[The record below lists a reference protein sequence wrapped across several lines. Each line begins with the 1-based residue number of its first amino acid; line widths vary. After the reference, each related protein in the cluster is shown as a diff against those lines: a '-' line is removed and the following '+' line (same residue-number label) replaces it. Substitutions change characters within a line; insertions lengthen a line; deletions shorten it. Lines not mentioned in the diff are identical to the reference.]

1 MHKHVRIQKSNLI
14 STSRK
19 RGKKTNSQFPPTGIE
34 RPEQIKAKLSLK
46 SYKTAACPPLACP
59 SQLTVPVTK
68 ASVPRAFL
76 HACVHA
82 WLRWWWVENCAV
94 ARTSPPL
101 EIHPG
106 VTRLFVS
113 TIKKKKEKKKGGT
126 HVVGTIIRKVCFL
139 SALVSPIGIR
149 ASPQR
154 TWNYARIRGA
164 QLPLPALR
172 NRSLS
177 ASLFVPFSLFLRPIS
192 VWRWKSFFSLL
203 GKVIRWIRFFPI
215 EIDVK

>member
-1 MHKHVRIQKSNLI
+1 M
-14 STSRK
+14 STARVSQPVNRARNEGERAARVFARVCSRVVAMVVGRK
-19 RGKKTNSQFPPTGIE
+19 LRGRTHLASAGDPPRRYT
-34 RPEQIKAKLSLK
+34 
-46 SYKTAACPPLACP
+46 PL
-59 SQLTVPVTK
+59 
-68 ASVPRAFL
+68 RF
-76 HACVHA
+76 HD
-82 WLRWWWVENCAV
+82 
-94 ARTSPPL
+94 
-101 EIHPG
+101 
-106 VTRLFVS
+106 
-113 TIKKKKEKKKGGT
+113 KKKRKKKGEGGT

-203 GKVIRWIRFFPI
+203 GEAIRWIRFFPI

>member
-113 TIKKKKEKKKGGT
+113 TIKKKRKKKREGGDARRRDNNSQSMFP
-126 HVVGTIIRKVCFL
+126 VGARIADRHPCLSAKNLELCAYTWRSAAASCVTKSIPIRFSLRSFL
-139 SALVSPIGIR
+139 SFPPPDFRMEMEKFLLSSG
-149 ASPQR
+149 
-154 TWNYARIRGA
+154 
-164 QLPLPALR
+164 
-172 NRSLS
+172 RSYKMDKI
-177 ASLFVPFSLFLRPIS
+177 FSYR
-192 VWRWKSFFSLL
+192 
-203 GKVIRWIRFFPI
+203 
-215 EIDVK
+215 D